1 MNNPFIAKALIADDN
16 VVGKIYGEEEF
27 SPFFAFEIAC
37 ICQAMIR
44 KRSYF
49 SFL

>member
-1 MNNPFIAKALIADDN
+1 MAKALIADDN
-16 VVGKIYGEEEF
+16 VVGKINDEEEF
-27 SPFFAFEIAC
+27 SPFIAFEIAC

-44 KRSYF
+44 KRSYC